1 MTSLVYS
8 RKWRPQRFSDLT
20 GQEHVVTTL
29 RHAVAQ
35 QRVGHAYLFCGP
47 RGTGK
52 TTTGRL
58 LAKAVNCRQ
67 PEDGDPCDV
76 CSTCMAVTAGN
87 LLDVIEFDAAS
98 HRRIDDMRNILDRV
112 NFSPGEGQRKVYI
125 VDEVHMLTTEA
136 ANAFLKTLEEPPAH
150 ALFVLCTTEPYKLP
164 PTIVSRC
171 QRFDFRRISLAG
183 IVSRLDHVC
192 REEGVAAD
200 QPALQALARNAAGS
214 LRDAENM
221 LEQVVVSY
229 GSPVTLDGVLELLG
243 IGDTGQALEIV
254 QCLLAGNSASALGA
268 LNRAAWEGADLRQLH
283 RQTLEL
289 LRAVMV
295 HQWGAGESLDLPA
308 DVTAEVAALA
318 SKTDSDRVAKALRLF
333 ANVDLR
339 RDAPSP
345 LPLELA
351 MVETCMDTP
360 VITTAP
366 AAPPMRPQPDRRTAT
381 PRNTNQ
387 RPASAPANSPPPLPR
402 NNGSNGNTETQNANP
417 SPSAPSV
424 ADSPTP
430 GRSPTPSPGPSVAGS
445 ATSAAIEG
453 WDALVKT
460 LSRAKGR
467 RFNIGAL
474 LRDCRE
480 QTPEGE
486 QLTLVFMHRSH
497 LERLQ
502 EELEDPQSMR
512 TVKTALAEA
521 LGTAY
526 ELNLVLAEDSNGRS
540 GPSAATESPLVRYAK
555 NLGARIVED
564 QTQ

>member
-58 LAKAVNCRQ
+58 LAKAVNCRE
-67 PEDGDPCDV
+67 PEDGDPCGV
-76 CSTCMAVTAGN
+76 CHTCMAVAAGN

-112 NFSPGEGQRKVYI
+112 NFSPGEGDRKVYI

-164 PTIVSRC
+164 ATIVSRC

-192 REEGVAAD
+192 REEGVASD
-200 QPALQALARNAAGS
+200 QAALQALARNAAGS

-243 IGDTGQALEIV
+243 IGDTGQAMEII
-254 QCLLAGNSASALGA
+254 QCLLAGNAASALGA

-308 DVTAEVAALA
+308 DVTAEVASLA

-351 MVETCMDTP
+351 IVETCLDTP
-360 VITTAP
+360 VATGAP
-366 AAPPMRPQPDRRTAT
+366 VPPPMRPQPPRRNAAPQAANPRPPARPSNAPPPRDNGSQGAAST
-381 PRNTNQ
+381 P
-387 RPASAPANSPPPLPR
+387 PAPPASPAASAP
-402 NNGSNGNTETQNANP
+402 G
-417 SPSAPSV
+417 
-424 ADSPTP
+424 
-430 GRSPTPSPGPSVAGS
+430 
-445 ATSAAIEG
+445 AIEG

-474 LRDCRE
+474 LRDCKP
-480 QTPEGE
+480 QTPEADS
-486 QLTLVFMHRSH
+486 LTLVFTHRSH

-502 EELEDPQSMR
+502 EELEDPQATRM
-512 TVKTALAEA
+512 VKAALQEA

-526 ELNLVLAEDSNGRS
+526 ELNLVLSEDSNGRS
-540 GPSAATESPLVRYAK
+540 GPSPATDSPLVRYAK

>member
-67 PEDGDPCDV
+67 PDDGDPCD
-76 CSTCMAVTAGN
+76 TCATCVAVTAGN

-98 HRRIDDMRNILDRV
+98 HRRIDDMRSILDRV
-112 NFSPGEGQRKVYI
+112 NFSPGEGDRKVYI

-150 ALFVLCTTEPYKLP
+150 ALFVLCTTEPFKLP

-171 QRFDFRRISLAG
+171 QRFDFRRIPLTG

-200 QPALQALARNAAGS
+200 QAALQALARNASGS

-229 GSPVTLDGVLELLG
+229 GSPVTLDGVLEHLG
-243 IGDTGQALEIV
+243 IGDTGQSMELV

-268 LNRAAWEGADLRQLH
+268 LNRAVWEGADLRQLH

-308 DVTAEVAALA
+308 DVMTEVSSLA

-333 ANVDLR
+333 ANADLR

-351 MVETCMDTP
+351 MVETCLDTP
-360 VITTAP
+360 VVTAAP
-366 AAPPMRPQPDRRTAT
+366 VPPPVRPQPQRRTPAPQAASPRQPARSVSEPPPPRNDAVPSPSPAPSAPSASMAAPPMD
-381 PRNTNQ
+381 
-387 RPASAPANSPPPLPR
+387 
-402 NNGSNGNTETQNANP
+402 
-417 SPSAPSV
+417 
-424 ADSPTP
+424 
-430 GRSPTPSPGPSVAGS
+430 
-445 ATSAAIEG
+445 G
-453 WDALVKT
+453 WDALVKA

-467 RFNIGAL
+467 RFNFGAL
-474 LRDCRE
+474 LRACKE
-480 QTPEGE
+480 QTPSGD
-486 QLTLVFMHRSH
+486 QLTLSVAHKSH

-502 EELEDPQSMR
+502 EEWDDPQGMR
-512 TVKTALAEA
+512 TVRAALQEH

-526 ELNLVLAEDSNGRS
+526 ELNLVLTEDSNGRN
-540 GPSAATESPLVRYAK
+540 GPSPATESPLVRYAK

>member
-35 QRVGHAYLFCGP
+35 HRVGHAYLFCGP

-58 LAKAVNCRQ
+58 LAKAVNCRE
-67 PEDGDPCDV
+67 PEDGDPCGV
-76 CSTCMAVTAGN
+76 CHTCMAVTAGN

-112 NFSPGEGQRKVYI
+112 NFSPGEGDRKVYI

-164 PTIVSRC
+164 ATIVSRC

-183 IVSRLDHVC
+183 IVSRLDHIC

-200 QPALQALARNAAGS
+200 QAALQALARNAAGS

-243 IGDTGQALEIV
+243 IGDTGQAMEIV
-254 QCLLAGNSASALGA
+254 QCLLAGNAASALGA

-308 DVTAEVAALA
+308 DVTAEVASLA

-351 MVETCMDTP
+351 IVETCLDTP
-360 VITTAP
+360 VANAAP
-366 AAPPMRPQPDRRTAT
+366 VPPPMRPQPPRRNAAPQAANPRPPARPSNAPPPRDNGSQSAAST
-381 PRNTNQ
+381 P
-387 RPASAPANSPPPLPR
+387 PAPPPASPAASAP
-402 NNGSNGNTETQNANP
+402 G
-417 SPSAPSV
+417 
-424 ADSPTP
+424 
-430 GRSPTPSPGPSVAGS
+430 
-445 ATSAAIEG
+445 AIEG

-474 LRDCRE
+474 LRDCKP
-480 QTPEGE
+480 QTPEADS
-486 QLTLVFMHRSH
+486 LTLVFTHRSH

-502 EELEDPQSMR
+502 EELEDPQGTR
-512 TVKTALAEA
+512 TVKAALQEA

-526 ELNLVLAEDSNGRS
+526 ELNLVLSEDSNGRS
-540 GPSAATESPLVRYAK
+540 GPSPATDSPLVRYAK

>member
-58 LAKAVNCRQ
+58 LAKAVNCRE
-67 PEDGDPCDV
+67 PEDGDPCGV
-76 CSTCMAVTAGN
+76 CHTCMAVAAGN

-112 NFSPGEGQRKVYI
+112 NFSPGEGDRKVYI

-164 PTIVSRC
+164 ATIVSRC

-200 QPALQALARNAAGS
+200 QAALQALARNAAGS

-243 IGDTGQALEIV
+243 IGDTGQAMEII
-254 QCLLAGNSASALGA
+254 QCLLAGNAASALGA

-308 DVTAEVAALA
+308 DVTAEVASLA

-351 MVETCMDTP
+351 IVETCLDTP
-360 VITTAP
+360 VATGASVP
-366 AAPPMRPQPDRRTAT
+366 PPMRPQPPRRNAAPQAANPRPPARPSNAPPPRDNGSQGAAST
-381 PRNTNQ
+381 P
-387 RPASAPANSPPPLPR
+387 PAPPASPAASAP
-402 NNGSNGNTETQNANP
+402 G
-417 SPSAPSV
+417 
-424 ADSPTP
+424 
-430 GRSPTPSPGPSVAGS
+430 
-445 ATSAAIEG
+445 AIEG

-474 LRDCRE
+474 LRDCKP
-480 QTPEGE
+480 QTPEADS
-486 QLTLVFMHRSH
+486 LTLVFTHRSH

-502 EELEDPQSMR
+502 EELEDPQATRM
-512 TVKTALAEA
+512 VKAALQEA

-526 ELNLVLAEDSNGRS
+526 ELNLVLSEDSNGRS
-540 GPSAATESPLVRYAK
+540 GPSPATDSPLVRYAK

>member
-35 QRVGHAYLFCGP
+35 HRVGHAYLFCGP

-58 LAKAVNCRQ
+58 LAKAVNCRE
-67 PEDGDPCDV
+67 PEDGDPCGV
-76 CSTCMAVTAGN
+76 CHTCMAVTAGN

-112 NFSPGEGQRKVYI
+112 NFSPGEGDRKVYI

-164 PTIVSRC
+164 ATIVSRC

-183 IVSRLDHVC
+183 IVSRLDHIC

-200 QPALQALARNAAGS
+200 QAALQALARNAAGS

-243 IGDTGQALEIV
+243 IGDTGQAMEIV
-254 QCLLAGNSASALGA
+254 QCLLAGNAASALGA

-308 DVTAEVAALA
+308 DVTAEVASLA

-351 MVETCMDTP
+351 IVETCLDTP
-360 VITTAP
+360 VANAAP
-366 AAPPMRPQPDRRTAT
+366 VPPPMRPQPPRRNAAPQAANPRPPARPSNAPPPRDNGSQSAAST
-381 PRNTNQ
+381 P
-387 RPASAPANSPPPLPR
+387 PAPPASPGASAP
-402 NNGSNGNTETQNANP
+402 G
-417 SPSAPSV
+417 
-424 ADSPTP
+424 
-430 GRSPTPSPGPSVAGS
+430 
-445 ATSAAIEG
+445 AIEG

-474 LRDCRE
+474 LRDCKP
-480 QTPEGE
+480 QTPEADS
-486 QLTLVFMHRSH
+486 LTLVFTHRSH

-502 EELEDPQSMR
+502 EELEDPQGTR
-512 TVKTALAEA
+512 TVKAALQEA

-526 ELNLVLAEDSNGRS
+526 ELNLVLSEDSNGRS
-540 GPSAATESPLVRYAK
+540 GPSPATDSPLVRYAK

>member
-58 LAKAVNCRQ
+58 LAKAVNCQQ
-67 PEDGDPCDV
+67 PEDGDPCDA
-76 CSTCMAVTAGN
+76 CSTCVAVTVGN

-98 HRRIDDMRNILDRV
+98 HRRIDDMRSILDRV
-112 NFSPGEGQRKVYI
+112 NFSPGEGERKVYI

-150 ALFVLCTTEPYKLP
+150 ALFVLCTTEPFKLP

-171 QRFDFRRISLAG
+171 QRFDFRRIPLAD
-183 IVSRLDHVC
+183 IVARLDHVC

-200 QPALQALARNAAGS
+200 QAALQALARNAAGS

-229 GSPVTLDGVLELLG
+229 GSTVTLDGVLELLG
-243 IGDTGQALEIV
+243 IGDTGQALELI
-254 QCLLAGNSASALGA
+254 QCMLAGNSASALGA

-308 DVTAEVAALA
+308 EVMAEVASLA
-318 SKTDSDRVAKALRLF
+318 AKADSDRVHKASRLF

-360 VITTAP
+360 VPAAAP
-366 AAPPMRPQPDRRTAT
+366 APPPMRPQPQRRAPAPQAAT
-381 PRNTNQ
+381 PRP
-387 RPASAPANSPPPLPR
+387 PARSASEPPPPR
-402 NNGSNGNTETQNANP
+402 NNA
-417 SPSAPSV
+417 
-424 ADSPTP
+424 
-430 GRSPTPSPGPSVAGS
+430 TPSPAPAP
-445 ATSAAIEG
+445 AMAAAPPIDG
-453 WDALVKT
+453 WEALVKA

-467 RFNIGAL
+467 RFTIGAL
-474 LRDCRE
+474 LRDCKE
-480 QTPEGE
+480 QAPEGE
-486 QLTLVFMHRSH
+486 TLTLKFKNRSH

-502 EELEDPQSMR
+502 EELEDPQVMR
-512 TVKTALAEA
+512 TVREA
-521 LGTAY
+521 LTQNLGTPY
-526 ELNLVLAEDSNGRS
+526 ELNLVLAEDSNGRNGS
-540 GPSAATESPLVRYAK
+540 PTATESPLVRYAR

>member
-67 PEDGDPCDV
+67 PDDGDPCDV
-76 CSTCMAVTAGN
+76 CPTCVAVTAGN

-98 HRRIDDMRNILDRV
+98 HRRIDDMRSILDRV
-112 NFSPGEGQRKVYI
+112 NFSPGEGDRKVYI

-150 ALFVLCTTEPYKLP
+150 ALFVLCTTEPFKLP

-171 QRFDFRRISLAG
+171 QRFDFRRIPLAG

-192 REEGVAAD
+192 REEGVTAD
-200 QPALQALARNAAGS
+200 QAALQALARNASGS

-243 IGDTGQALEIV
+243 IGDTGQSMELV

-268 LNRAAWEGADLRQLH
+268 LNRAVWEGADLRQLH

-308 DVTAEVAALA
+308 DVMTEVSSLA

-333 ANVDLR
+333 ANADLR

-351 MVETCMDTP
+351 MVETCLDTP
-360 VITTAP
+360 VVT
-366 AAPPMRPQPDRRTAT
+366 AAPVPPPIRPQPQRRTPAPQAASPRQPARSVSEPPP
-381 PRNTNQ
+381 PRNDAALSPS
-387 RPASAPANSPPPLPR
+387 PA
-402 NNGSNGNTETQNANP
+402 
-417 SPSAPSV
+417 PSAPS
-424 ADSPTP
+424 ASMATP
-430 GRSPTPSPGPSVAGS
+430 P
-445 ATSAAIEG
+445 IDG
-453 WDALVKT
+453 WDALVKA

-467 RFNIGAL
+467 RFNFGAL
-474 LRDCRE
+474 LRACKV
-480 QTPEGE
+480 QTPSGD
-486 QLTLVFMHRSH
+486 QLTLSFAHKSH

-502 EELEDPQSMR
+502 EELDDPQGMR
-512 TVKTALAEA
+512 TVRAALQEH

-526 ELNLVLAEDSNGRS
+526 ELNLVLTEDSNGRN
-540 GPSAATESPLVRYAK
+540 GPSPATESPLVRYAK

>member
-76 CSTCMAVTAGN
+76 CPTCVAVTAGN

-112 NFSPGEGQRKVYI
+112 NFSPGEGERKVYI

-164 PTIVSRC
+164 ATIVSRC
-171 QRFDFRRISLAG
+171 QRFDFRRIPLAG
-183 IVSRLDHVC
+183 IVARLDHVC
-192 REEGVAAD
+192 REEGVTAD
-200 QPALQALARNAAGS
+200 QAALQALARNSGGS

-243 IGDTGQALEIV
+243 IGDTGQALEMV

-283 RQTLEL
+283 RQALEL

-295 HQWGAGESLDLPA
+295 QQWGAGESLDLPA
-308 DVTAEVAALA
+308 DVMAEVASLA
-318 SKTDSDRVAKALRLF
+318 SKTDSERVAKALRLF

-351 MVETCMDTP
+351 MVETCLDTP
-360 VITTAP
+360 VVVSSP
-366 AAPPMRPQPDRRTAT
+366 AAPPIRPPAARRTPSQQQAN
-381 PRNTNQ
+381 P
-387 RPASAPANSPPPLPR
+387 RPAAPPAARASNDSPPPPMDR
-402 NNGSNGNTETQNANP
+402 SRGGVPA
-417 SPSAPSV
+417 
-424 ADSPTP
+424 PTP
-430 GRSPTPSPGPSVAGS
+430 TAPGPEMASTPAVA
-445 ATSAAIEG
+445 AVPAIEG
-453 WDALVKT
+453 WDVLVKA

-474 LRDCRE
+474 LRDCKE
-480 QTPEGE
+480 QTPNGD
-486 QLTLVFMHRSH
+486 QLTLTFAHRSH

-502 EELEDPQSMR
+502 EELEDPQGMR
-512 TVKTALAEA
+512 TVRAALEEA

-526 ELNLVLAEDSNGRS
+526 ELNLVLAEDSNGRN
-540 GPSAATESPLVRYAK
+540 GPSPATESPLVRYAK

>member
-35 QRVGHAYLFCGP
+35 GRVGHAYLFCGP

-58 LAKAVNCRQ
+58 LAKAVNCQR
-67 PEDGDPCDV
+67 PEDGDPCDT
-76 CSTCMAVTAGN
+76 CPTCMAVTAGN

-98 HRRIDDMRNILDRV
+98 HRRIDDMRSILDRV
-112 NFSPGEGQRKVYI
+112 NFSPGEGERKVYI

-150 ALFVLCTTEPYKLP
+150 ALFVLCTTEPFKLP

-171 QRFDFRRISLAG
+171 QRFDFRRIPLAG

-200 QPALQALARNAAGS
+200 QAALQALARNAAGS

-243 IGDTGQALEIV
+243 IGDTGQALELV

-268 LNRAAWEGADLRQLH
+268 LNRAAWEGADLRQIH

-295 HQWGAGESLDLPA
+295 HQWGAGESLDLPN
-308 DVTAEVAALA
+308 DVMTEVASLA
-318 SKTDSDRVAKALRLF
+318 SKTDSARVAKALRLF

-345 LPLELA
+345 LSLELA
-351 MVETCMDTP
+351 MVEACMETP
-360 VITTAP
+360 VPTTAP
-366 AAPPMRPQPDRRTAT
+366 VPPPMRPQQQRRA
-381 PRNTNQ
+381 PAPPAASP
-387 RPASAPANSPPPLPR
+387 RPAARPTSEPPPPR
-402 NNGSNGNTETQNANP
+402 NNAPRANNP
-417 SPSAPSV
+417 PASSSM
-424 ADSPTP
+424 STP
-430 GRSPTPSPGPSVAGS
+430 
-445 ATSAAIEG
+445 AIDG
-453 WDALVKT
+453 WDALVKS

-474 LRDCRE
+474 LRDCKE
-480 QTPEGE
+480 QVPNGD
-486 QLTLVFMHRSH
+486 QLTLTFAHRSH

-502 EELEDPQSMR
+502 EELDDPQGMR
-512 TVKTALAEA
+512 AVREALEEN

-526 ELNLVLAEDSNGRS
+526 ELNLVLSEDSNGRN
-540 GPSAATESPLVRYAK
+540 GPSPATESPLVRYAK

>member
-35 QRVGHAYLFCGP
+35 HRVGHAYLFCGP

-58 LAKAVNCRQ
+58 LAKAVNCHE
-67 PEDGDPCDV
+67 PEDGDPCGV
-76 CSTCMAVTAGN
+76 CHTCMAVTAGT

-112 NFSPGEGQRKVYI
+112 NFSPGEGDRKVYI

-164 PTIVSRC
+164 ATIVSRC

-183 IVSRLDHVC
+183 IVSRLDHIC

-200 QPALQALARNAAGS
+200 QAALQALARNAAGS

-229 GSPVTLDGVLELLG
+229 GSPVTPDGVLELLG
-243 IGDTGQALEIV
+243 IGDTGQAMEIV
-254 QCLLAGNSASALGA
+254 QCLLAGNAASALGA

-308 DVTAEVAALA
+308 DVTAEVASLA

-351 MVETCMDTP
+351 IVETCLDTP
-360 VITTAP
+360 VANAAP
-366 AAPPMRPQPDRRTAT
+366 VPPPMRPQPPRRNAAPQAANPRPPARPSNAPPPIDNGSQSAAST
-381 PRNTNQ
+381 PPAH
-387 RPASAPANSPPPLPR
+387 PASL
-402 NNGSNGNTETQNANP
+402 GT
-417 SPSAPSV
+417 SAP
-424 ADSPTP
+424 
-430 GRSPTPSPGPSVAGS
+430 G
-445 ATSAAIEG
+445 AIEG

-474 LRDCRE
+474 LRDCKP
-480 QTPEGE
+480 QTPEADS
-486 QLTLVFMHRSH
+486 LTLVFTHRSH

-502 EELEDPQSMR
+502 EELEDPQGTR
-512 TVKTALAEA
+512 TVKAALQEA

-526 ELNLVLAEDSNGRS
+526 ELNLVLSEDSNGRS
-540 GPSAATESPLVRYAK
+540 GPSPATDSPLVRYAK

>member
-1 MTSLVYS
+1 MTSLVYA
-8 RKWRPQRFSDLT
+8 RKWRPQRFSDLS

-35 QRVGHAYLFCGP
+35 GRVGHAYLFCGP

-58 LAKAVNCRQ
+58 LAKAVNCQQ
-67 PEDGDPCDV
+67 PHEGDPCDA
-76 CSTCMAVTAGN
+76 CRTCVAVTAGN

-112 NFSPGEGQRKVYI
+112 NFSPGEGERKVYI

-150 ALFVLCTTEPYKLP
+150 ALFVLCTTEPFKLP

-171 QRFDFRRISLAG
+171 QRFDFRRIPMGG

-192 REEGVAAD
+192 REEGVSAD
-200 QPALQALARNAAGS
+200 QAALQALARNAAGS

-243 IGDTGQALEIV
+243 IGDTGQAMELV

-308 DVTAEVAALA
+308 EVMAEVASLA

-351 MVETCMDTP
+351 MVETCLDTP
-360 VITTAP
+360 VSPTAP
-366 AAPPMRPQPDRRTAT
+366 APPPMRPQQPQRRTPAPQAAN
-381 PRNTNQ
+381 PRPQARSASESPPPRSNGAASPS
-387 RPASAPANSPPPLPR
+387 PAPSAPAMA
-402 NNGSNGNTETQNANP
+402 Q
-417 SPSAPSV
+417 
-424 ADSPTP
+424 
-430 GRSPTPSPGPSVAGS
+430 
-445 ATSAAIEG
+445 AIEG
-453 WDALVKT
+453 WDGLVKA

-474 LRDCRE
+474 LRDCKE
-480 QTPEGE
+480 QVPSGD
-486 QLTLVFMHRSH
+486 QLTLTFAHRSH

-512 TVKTALAEA
+512 TIREAMEQA
-521 LGTAY
+521 LGTPY
-526 ELNLVLAEDSNGRS
+526 NLNLVLSEESNGRS
-540 GPSAATESPLVRYAK
+540 GPSTATESPLVRYAK

>member
-67 PEDGDPCDV
+67 PDDGDPCDV
-76 CSTCMAVTAGN
+76 CPTCVAVTAGN

-98 HRRIDDMRNILDRV
+98 HRRIDDMRSILDRV
-112 NFSPGEGQRKVYI
+112 NFSPGEGDRKVYI

-150 ALFVLCTTEPYKLP
+150 ALFVLCTTEPFKLP

-171 QRFDFRRISLAG
+171 QRFDFRRIPLTG

-200 QPALQALARNAAGS
+200 QAALQALARNAAGS

-229 GSPVTLDGVLELLG
+229 GSVTLDGVLELLG
-243 IGDTGQALEIV
+243 IGDTGQSMELV

-268 LNRAAWEGADLRQLH
+268 LNRAVWEGADLRQLH

-308 DVTAEVAALA
+308 DVMTEVSSLA

-333 ANVDLR
+333 ANADLR

-351 MVETCMDTP
+351 MVETCLDTP
-360 VITTAP
+360 VVTAAPVPPPVRPQPQRRTPAPQAASPRQPARSVSEPPPPRNDAVPSPSPAPSAP
-366 AAPPMRPQPDRRTAT
+366 AASMAAPPID
-381 PRNTNQ
+381 
-387 RPASAPANSPPPLPR
+387 
-402 NNGSNGNTETQNANP
+402 
-417 SPSAPSV
+417 
-424 ADSPTP
+424 
-430 GRSPTPSPGPSVAGS
+430 
-445 ATSAAIEG
+445 G
-453 WDALVKT
+453 WDALVKA

-467 RFNIGAL
+467 RFNFGAL
-474 LRDCRE
+474 LRACKE
-480 QTPEGE
+480 QTPTGD
-486 QLTLVFMHRSH
+486 QLTLSFAHKSH

-502 EELEDPQSMR
+502 EELDDPQGMR
-512 TVKTALAEA
+512 TVRAALQEH

-526 ELNLVLAEDSNGRS
+526 ELNLVLTEDSNGRN
-540 GPSAATESPLVRYAK
+540 GPSPATESPLVRYAK

>member
-1 MTSLVYS
+1 MTSLVYA

-76 CSTCMAVTAGN
+76 CPTCVAVTAGN
-87 LLDVIEFDAAS
+87 LMDVIEFDAAS

-112 NFSPGEGQRKVYI
+112 NFSPGEGDRKVYI

-171 QRFDFRRISLAG
+171 QRFDFRRIPLTG
-183 IVSRLDHVC
+183 IVSRLDHVA

-200 QPALQALARNAAGS
+200 QAALQALARNSGGS

-243 IGDTGQALEIV
+243 IGDTGQAMEIV

-268 LNRAAWEGADLRQLH
+268 LNRAVWEGADLRQLH
-283 RQTLEL
+283 RQTQEL

-308 DVTAEVAALA
+308 DLMAEVASLS
-318 SKTDSDRVAKALRLF
+318 SKTDSDRVAKALKLF
-333 ANVDLR
+333 ANADLR

-351 MVETCMDTP
+351 IVETCLDTP
-360 VITTAP
+360 VVT
-366 AAPPMRPQPDRRTAT
+366 AAPGPPAIRPQPPRRAPAQQPAT
-381 PRNTNQ
+381 PRP
-387 RPASAPANSPPPLPR
+387 PAQQSATPRAPAKASSPPPPR
-402 NNGSNGNTETQNANP
+402 ANGNQTAP
-417 SPSAPSV
+417 SPP
-424 ADSPTP
+424 
-430 GRSPTPSPGPSVAGS
+430 
-445 ATSAAIEG
+445 AAAMPEAIQG

-480 QTPEGE
+480 QFPNGE
-486 QLTLVFMHRSH
+486 QLTLIFGHRSH

-502 EELEDPQSMR
+502 EELEDPQSVR
-512 TVKTALAEA
+512 TVKAAMAEA

-526 ELNLVLAEDSNGRS
+526 ELNLVVAEDSSGRN
-540 GPSAATESPLVRYAK
+540 GPSPATESPLVRYAK

>member
-35 QRVGHAYLFCGP
+35 HRVGHAYLFCGP

-58 LAKAVNCRQ
+58 LAKAVNCRE
-67 PEDGDPCDV
+67 PEDGDPCGV
-76 CSTCMAVTAGN
+76 CHTCMAVTAGT

-112 NFSPGEGQRKVYI
+112 NFSPGEGDRKVYI

-164 PTIVSRC
+164 ATIVSRC

-183 IVSRLDHVC
+183 IVSRLDHIC

-200 QPALQALARNAAGS
+200 QAALQALARNAAGS

-243 IGDTGQALEIV
+243 IGDTGQAMEIV
-254 QCLLAGNSASALGA
+254 QCLLAGNAASALGA

-308 DVTAEVAALA
+308 DVTAEVASLA

-351 MVETCMDTP
+351 IVETCLDTP
-360 VITTAP
+360 VVTAAP
-366 AAPPMRPQPDRRTAT
+366 GPPPMRPQPARRNAAPQAANPRPPARPSNAPPPRDNGSQSAAST
-381 PRNTNQ
+381 P
-387 RPASAPANSPPPLPR
+387 PAPAASPAASAP
-402 NNGSNGNTETQNANP
+402 G
-417 SPSAPSV
+417 
-424 ADSPTP
+424 
-430 GRSPTPSPGPSVAGS
+430 
-445 ATSAAIEG
+445 AIEG

-474 LRDCRE
+474 LRDCRP
-480 QTPEGE
+480 QTPEADS
-486 QLTLVFMHRSH
+486 LTLVFAHRSH

-502 EELEDPQSMR
+502 EELEDPQGTR
-512 TVKTALAEA
+512 TVKAALQEA

-526 ELNLVLAEDSNGRS
+526 ELNLVLSEDSNGRS
-540 GPSAATESPLVRYAK
+540 GPSPATDSPLVRYAK

>member
-58 LAKAVNCRQ
+58 LAKAVNCRE
-67 PEDGDPCDV
+67 PEDGDPCGV
-76 CSTCMAVTAGN
+76 CHTCMAVAAGN

-112 NFSPGEGQRKVYI
+112 NFSPGEGDRKVYI

-164 PTIVSRC
+164 ATIVSRC

-183 IVSRLDHVC
+183 IVSRLDHIC

-200 QPALQALARNAAGS
+200 QAALQALARNAAGS

-243 IGDTGQALEIV
+243 IGDTGQAMGII
-254 QCLLAGNSASALGA
+254 QCLLASNAASALGA
-268 LNRAAWEGADLRQLH
+268 LNRAAWEGADLQQLH

-308 DVTAEVAALA
+308 DVAADVASLA

-351 MVETCMDTP
+351 IVETCLDTP
-360 VITTAP
+360 VANAAP
-366 AAPPMRPQPDRRTAT
+366 VPPPMRPQPPRRNAAPQAANPRPPARPSNAPPPRDNGSQSAAST
-381 PRNTNQ
+381 PPASPAANA
-387 RPASAPANSPPPLPR
+387 PSPAASAP
-402 NNGSNGNTETQNANP
+402 G
-417 SPSAPSV
+417 
-424 ADSPTP
+424 
-430 GRSPTPSPGPSVAGS
+430 
-445 ATSAAIEG
+445 AIEG

-474 LRDCRE
+474 LRDCKP
-480 QTPEGE
+480 QTPEADS
-486 QLTLVFMHRSH
+486 LTLVFTHRSH

-502 EELEDPQSMR
+502 EELEDPQGAR
-512 TVKTALAEA
+512 TVKAALQEA

-526 ELNLVLAEDSNGRS
+526 ELNLVLSEDSNGRS
-540 GPSAATESPLVRYAK
+540 GPSPATDSPLVRYAK

>member
-35 QRVGHAYLFCGP
+35 HRVGHAYLFCGP

-58 LAKAVNCRQ
+58 LAKAVNCHE
-67 PEDGDPCDV
+67 PEDGDPCGV
-76 CSTCMAVTAGN
+76 CHTCMAVTAGT

-112 NFSPGEGQRKVYI
+112 NFSPGEGDRKVYI

-164 PTIVSRC
+164 ATIVSRC

-183 IVSRLDHVC
+183 IVSRLDHIC

-200 QPALQALARNAAGS
+200 QAALQALARNAAGS

-243 IGDTGQALEIV
+243 IGDTGQAMEIV
-254 QCLLAGNSASALGA
+254 QCLLAGNAASALGA

-308 DVTAEVAALA
+308 DVTAEVASLA

-351 MVETCMDTP
+351 IVETCLDTP
-360 VITTAP
+360 VANAAP
-366 AAPPMRPQPDRRTAT
+366 VPPPMRPQPPRRNAAPQAAN
-381 PRNTNQ
+381 PRPPA
-387 RPASAPANSPPPLPR
+387 RPSNAPPPID
-402 NNGSNGNTETQNANP
+402 NGSQ
-417 SPSAPSV
+417 
-424 ADSPTP
+424 
-430 GRSPTPSPGPSVAGS
+430 
-445 ATSAAIEG
+445 SAA
-453 WDALVKT
+453 
-460 LSRAKGR
+460 S
-467 RFNIGAL
+467 
-474 LRDCRE
+474 
-480 QTPEGE
+480 TP
-486 QLTLVFMHRSH
+486 
-497 LERLQ
+497 
-502 EELEDPQSMR
+502 P
-512 TVKTALAEA
+512 
-521 LGTAY
+521 
-526 ELNLVLAEDSNGRS
+526 
-540 GPSAATESPLVRYAK
+540 AAC
-555 NLGARIVED
+555 
-564 QTQ
+564 